1 MRGRGG
7 FPELTK
13 RFSRRWLLGA
23 GSSALAAALI
33 FPIGTGRT
41 QEIRYFRIGTGE
53 TGGSLF
59 ILGGVI
65 ASAVSNPPG
74 SRSCEDGGSCG
85 VPGLI
90 ALAQTTAGSV
100 ENVTDIAS
108 GQLNS
113 GLCQADVAYW
123 AYNGKDVF
131 EHDGAIAKLR
141 ALANLYEESV
151 HVVVH
156 RDSKIKSVG
165 DLKGARV
172 NLGPKESGNLLTARL
187 VLKAFGLSE
196 KKLKADY
203 SDLATAS
210 GKFTDGSLD
219 ALIVLG
225 EVPMPA
231 IVNLAAEAP
240 LTLLPVSGDKVA
252 QLRLN
257 NDFLSVDIIPADAY
271 AGGAVTS
278 TVGIGI
284 LWVVSSD
291 LEEPL
296 AYDLT
301 KALWNKANRKLL
313 DETGALGRQVKPGA
327 ALQAVPLPVH
337 PGAQRYYSELEMKP
351 GGADNPDNAT
361 PDNQPATP

>member
-1 MRGRGG
+1 LRGHGEI
-7 FPELTK
+7 PELTK
-13 RFSRRWLLGA
+13 RFSRRWIIRA
-23 GSSALAAALI
+23 GLSVFTAALI
-33 FPIGTGRT
+33 RPVGGLA
-41 QEIRYFRIGTGE
+41 QEVRYFRIGTGE
-53 TGGSLF
+53 SGGSLF

-74 SRSCEDGGSCG
+74 SRSCDDGGSCG

-90 ALAQTTAGSV
+90 ALAQSTAGSV
-100 ENVTDIAS
+100 ENVTDIAA
-108 GQLNS
+108 GQLDS

-123 AYNGKDVF
+123 AYAGKDIFDHGGPV
-131 EHDGAIAKLR
+131 ATLR

-156 RDSKIKSVG
+156 RDGKIKTVN

-172 NLGPKESGNLLTARL
+172 NLGPKNSGNLLTARL
-187 VLKAFGLSE
+187 VLKAFGISE
-196 KKLKADY
+196 KKLRPDY
-203 SDLATAS
+203 GDLAAAS
-210 GKFTDGSLD
+210 TKFIAGELD

-231 IVNLAAEAP
+231 VVELAGKTP
-240 LTLLPVSGDKVA
+240 ITLLPVSGDKVA
-252 QLRLN
+252 QLRID
-257 NDFLSVDIIPADAY
+257 NDFLSVDIIPAEAY
-271 AGGAVTS
+271 AGGSVTS

-284 LWVVSSD
+284 LWLVSSTLD
-291 LEEPL
+291 EQL
-296 AYDLT
+296 AHDLT

-327 ALQAVPLPVH
+327 ALQAVPVPIH

-351 GGADNPDNAT
+351 GSGNPDQAPSTN
-361 PDNQPATP
+361 DQPANP

>member
-1 MRGRGG
+1 LRGRGELPG
-7 FPELTK
+7 LTK
-13 RFSRRWLLGA
+13 RFSRRWILRA
-23 GSSALAAALI
+23 GISAFTAALI
-33 FPIGTGRT
+33 LPVRGHA
-41 QEIRYFRIGTGE
+41 QDVRYFRIGTGE
-53 TGGSLF
+53 SGGSLF

-74 SRSCEDGGSCG
+74 SRSCDDGGNCG

-90 ALAQTTAGSV
+90 ALAQTTDGSV
-100 ENVTDIAS
+100 ENVTEIAG
-108 GQLNS
+108 GQLDS

-123 AYNGKDVF
+123 AYAGKDIFDKGGPV
-131 EHDGAIAKLR
+131 ATLR

-156 RDSKIKSVG
+156 RGSKIKTVG
-165 DLKGARV
+165 DLKSARV
-172 NLGPKESGNLLTARL
+172 NLGTKNSGNLLTARL
-187 VLKAFGLSE
+187 VLKTFGLSE
-196 KKLKADY
+196 KKLKPDY
-203 SDLATAS
+203 SDLATATA
-210 GKFTDGSLD
+210 KFTAGDLD

-225 EVPMPA
+225 EVPMPS
-231 IVNLAAEAP
+231 IVELASKTP
-240 LTLLPVSGDKVA
+240 ITLLPVSGDKVA
-252 QLRLN
+252 QLRIG

-284 LWVVSSD
+284 LWLVSSELD
-291 LEEPL
+291 EQL

-327 ALQAVPLPVH
+327 ALQAVPVPIH
-337 PGAQRYYSELEMKP
+337 PGAQRYYSELEMQP
-351 GGADNPDNAT
+351 GTGNPDQPSST
-361 PDNQPATP
+361 TDQPANP